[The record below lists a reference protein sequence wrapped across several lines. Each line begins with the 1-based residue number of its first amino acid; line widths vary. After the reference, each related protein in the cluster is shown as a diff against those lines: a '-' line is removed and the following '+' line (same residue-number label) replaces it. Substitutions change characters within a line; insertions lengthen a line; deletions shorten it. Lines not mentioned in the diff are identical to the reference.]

1 MLQKGSVINC
11 ADNSG
16 AKRLY
21 IINIMGSKRRTFA
34 KIGDIIV
41 CSVRGCIPNSTV
53 ADHQIVKAVIV
64 RTRKEKRRND
74 GSYIRFD
81 DNAGIII
88 DKAKLP
94 VATRVFG
101 PIAREIRDSGFNK
114 IASLAEEVW

>member
-16 AKRLY
+16 AKKLY
-21 IINIMGSKRRTFA
+21 IITIMGSKRRVFA
-34 KIGDIIV
+34 EIGDIVV
-41 CSVRGCIPNSTV
+41 CSVRGAIPNSTV

-81 DNAGIII
+81 DNGGIII
-88 DKAKLP
+88 DKNKLP

-101 PIAREIRDSGFNK
+101 PVAREVRDLGFNK

>member
-16 AKRLY
+16 AKKLY
-21 IINIMGSKRRTFA
+21 IITIMGSKKRTFA
-34 KIGDIIV
+34 EIGDIIV

-53 ADHQIVKAVIV
+53 ADHQVVKAVIV
-64 RTRKEKRRND
+64 RTHKEKRRAD
-74 GSYIRFD
+74 GTYIRFD
-81 DNAGIII
+81 DNSGIII
-88 DKAKLP
+88 DKNKLP

-101 PIAREIRDSGFNK
+101 PVAREIRDMGFNK